1 MGSSGLGHEVP
12 AVFGAPATPVGKL
25 LFKHAA
31 QERRRQIVAV
41 KLRVRRVVGG
51 QLVHDAEPTA
61 QKRYGTGSYGHLA
74 SCYQVAGIAQVD
86 RQMLK

>member
-1 MGSSGLGHEVP
+1 MVRMTLHVGSSGLGHEVP
-12 AVFGAPATPVGKL
+12 AILGAPTTPVGKL

-51 QLVHDAEPTA
+51 QLIRGAEPTA
-61 QKRYGTGSYGHLA
+61 Q
-74 SCYQVAGIAQVD
+74 
-86 RQMLK
+86 

>member
-1 MGSSGLGHEVP
+1 MVRMPLRVGSSGLGHVVP
-12 AVFGAPATPVGKL
+12 AVFSAPATPVGKL

-51 QLVHDAEPTA
+51 QLVRDAEPTA
-61 QKRYGTGSYGHLA
+61 QRDVERGHTG
-74 SCYQVAGIAQVD
+74 I
-86 RQMLK
+86 